1 MACLSFYP
9 SAHGVTLHIL
19 AECLVDDVARHYQEV
34 GLTFYAPDE
43 IANTLACLQE
53 AIAILASIPT
63 LHRTIAQLVRVCH
76 LIKPEDDDYDVSYS
90 DPQVPFSI
98 FVSVPSRRRAN
109 DVLRVAESLVHEAM
123 HLQLTLIEQATPL
136 VHPSNEQYFSPWK
149 GTHRSPQGVLHA
161 LYVFRVIDQCLAQLL
176 ALPRWSLSNVDHI
189 RHRRREIA
197 SQVREIAAFKDSP
210 ALTVL
215 GTHFVRRLIGE

>member
-1 MACLSFYP
+1 TLKDVLTAPHMPLWFPDLTDTLVDMGWQTLHRHTGITKLDYGTARALASDARAPRHVMACLSFHP
-9 SAHGVTLHIL
+9 GADGVTLHVL

-90 DPQVPFSI
+90 DPQVPFS
-98 FVSVPSRRRAN
+98 
-109 DVLRVAESLVHEAM
+109 
-123 HLQLTLIEQATPL
+123 
-136 VHPSNEQYFSPWK
+136 
-149 GTHRSPQGVLHA
+149 
-161 LYVFRVIDQCLAQLL
+161 
-176 ALPRWSLSNVDHI
+176 
-189 RHRRREIA
+189 
-197 SQVREIAAFKDSP
+197 
-210 ALTVL
+210 
-215 GTHFVRRLIGE
+215 